1 MSNSGTNSEAGASAR
16 IADLLACAAERIGG
30 DSARLDAELLLAHGI
45 GHSRAWIY
53 SHVDEILAVD
63 GLARFESLVAAR
75 ASGVPIAQLLG
86 RRGFWTLELE
96 VTSDTLIPRPETELL
111 VELAL
116 ARIPRDRVTR
126 ILDLGTGSGAIAL
139 AIAAERP
146 LAHVTAV
153 DASQPALSVAR
164 RNAEALRLRNIDFA
178 HGDWFAPVEGQRFE
192 AIVGNP
198 PYIAEDDPHLD
209 MGDLRFEPR
218 MALVSGHDGL
228 DAIRHIAQAAPAHLE
243 HGGWLLLEH
252 GWTQGIAVRDL
263 LVAAGLRYVETQ
275 RDLEQRDR
283 VTLGRR
289 MAS

>member
-1 MSNSGTNSEAGASAR
+1 MSDYEMNSEAGVSTVTV
-16 IADLLACAAERIGG
+16 LLAHAAARIGG
-30 DSARLDAELLLAHGI
+30 ESGRLDAELLVAHAL
-45 GHSRAWIY
+45 GHARAWLY
-53 SHVDEILAVD
+53 SHTDEMIGAD
-63 GLARFESLVAAR
+63 ALARIEPLIAAR
-75 ASGVPIAQLLG
+75 VRGAPIAQLLG
-86 RRGFWTLELE
+86 RRGFWTLEIE
-96 VTSDTLIPRPETELL
+96 VTPDTLIPRPETELL

-116 ARIPRDRVTR
+116 ARIPRDRVVR

-178 HGDWFAPVEGQRFE
+178 RGDWFAPVEGQRFE

-198 PYIAEDDPHLD
+198 PYIAADDPHLET
-209 MGDLRFEPR
+209 GDLRFEPR
-218 MALVSGHDGL
+218 VALVSGHDGL
-228 DAIRHIAQAAPAHLE
+228 DAIRCIARDAPAHLE

-252 GWTQGIAVRDL
+252 GWTQGMAVHEL
-263 LVAAGLRYVETQ
+263 LIAAGLREVET
-275 RDLEQRDR
+275 RHDLEQRDR

-289 MAS
+289 VAS